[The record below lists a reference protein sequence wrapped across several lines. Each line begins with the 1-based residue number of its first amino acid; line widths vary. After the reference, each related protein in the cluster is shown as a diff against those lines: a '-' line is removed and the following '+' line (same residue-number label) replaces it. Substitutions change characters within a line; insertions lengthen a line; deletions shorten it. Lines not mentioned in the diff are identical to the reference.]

1 MRYFREPDCSAWLW
15 LLIDREK
22 RSTSRKLKGAIAETV
37 VLRGVEPRAWFRTNP
52 GDGAVVKVDAAKTTL
67 ERLKT
72 KFAQMRINVSEHA
85 CACVR
90 ACGGGGWKRPASKD
104 GFLPNS
110 SSITVPFLANFV
122 SPQKNIIVTPTF
134 ALTLPPHDTPLQPIP
149 QQQQQPLTNRKRQI
163 RESTSP

>member
-67 ERLKT
+67 ERLKA
-72 KFAQMRINVSEHA
+72 KFAQMRIDVSEHA
-85 CACVR
+85 CVCVR
-90 ACGGGGWKRPASKD
+90 AVAVVGGVLHQKTV
-104 GFLPNS
+104 S
-110 SSITVPFLANFV
+110 SRSQVVQHHSAVFGKFIN
-122 SPQKNIIVTPTF
+122 PQKCIS
-134 ALTLPPHDTPLQPIP
+134 IP
-149 QQQQQPLTNRKRQI
+149 Q
-163 RESTSP
+163 